1 MEGVHLGKKVF
12 DDGAYF
18 DEYTLITIGDYSTL
32 NSFCVIQPHSLEE
45 TVFKSGR
52 VKMGQGC
59 TIGCAANLHYDIT
72 MGDFVSIEQNAFVM
86 KGESID
92 DDETWRGNPARS
104 AGSRKAIA
112 AAPAAAAVVA

>member
-1 MEGVHLGKKVF
+1 MSIPSSPS
-12 DDGAYF
+12 A
-18 DEYTLITIGDYSTL
+18 TTRRSIRS
-32 NSFCVIQPHSLEE
+32 CVIQPHSLEE

-86 KGESID
+86 KGEIID

-112 AAPAAAAVVA
+112 ATPAAAAAVA